1 MNALNDTAIR
11 FSSWLASVDPT
22 PSPSPSGF
30 GVYRGDEDLVTP
42 GWVGFTITFLIAI
55 VVVLLL
61 VDMTRRVRRV
71 RYREEIRAKIAE
83 ERGETPEATPEN

>member
-83 ERGETPEATPEN
+83 ERGETPEAIPEN